1 MTGERSELLSVNW
14 QPRAVPRAAPRDPYF
29 DADLGVWVL
38 SRFSDVSKALHE
50 SQLWPV
56 AADGEGPPDATGRAA
71 QTGNRSEVMAALHG
85 STLAQWKSEFAP
97 AAEKIAAALPHHR
110 VVDVL
115 AEFVRPWSTLLA
127 ARVVDIHPD
136 KARDL
141 IPLAAR
147 VTASTASPENALL
160 KADAE
165 AAGVELDKAF
175 VNSRLPMAG
184 PAFIALSQTLPCL
197 LANAW
202 MILMNHPEE
211 MEQLRANP
219 ELPPKSVDE
228 LLRLAGLAHTVHRQ
242 AIADVTLGEIVIE
255 RGQRVKLLLEIANH
269 DPEQFAEPDRL
280 DLSRRA
286 AGHFA
291 LGAGEHSCVAAALI
305 RMAMAISTGVFV
317 AKFAAAERT
326 DPVEWLG
333 GSGFRWPAAVYA
345 RRRRD

>member
-1 MTGERSELLSVNW
+1 MP
-14 QPRAVPRAAPRDPYF
+14 QDPYF
-29 DADLGVWVL
+29 DADLRVWVL
-38 SRFSDVSKALHE
+38 SRFSDVATALHE

-56 AADGEGPPDATGRAA
+56 AADGEGPPDVTGRAA
-71 QTGNRSEVMAALHG
+71 QAMNRSEVLAALHG
-85 STLAQWKSEFAP
+85 SKIAEWKLEFAP
-97 AAEKIAAALPHHR
+97 AAEKIAEALPYDR
-110 VVDVL
+110 IVDVL

-127 ARVVDIHPD
+127 ARVVGIDVG

-147 VTASTASPENALL
+147 VTASTADPDNAVL

-197 LANAW
+197 LGNAW
-202 MILMNHPEE
+202 MILLNHPEDT
-211 MEQLRANP
+211 EQLRANP
-219 ELPPKSVDE
+219 ELLPKAVDE

-242 AIADVTLGEIVIE
+242 AMADVTLGEIVIE
-255 RGQRVKLLLEIANH
+255 RGQPVKLLLETANH

-286 AGHFA
+286 GGHFA

-305 RMAMAISTGVFV
+305 RMAMAIATGVFV
-317 AKFAAAERT
+317 AKFAAAEGT

-333 GSGFRWPAAVYA
+333 GSGFCWPVAVYA
-345 RRRRD
+345 RRRND